1 MSKAEITK
9 EKIIATTVKIAMNKG
24 FANTRTAEIAKEAGV
39 SEGLIYKYYPT
50 KNHLFSVIVND
61 TIQSLKNG
69 VEEIIDNQD
78 LNPTAKLIS
87 LINFHFNFFTID
99 RNIVQLLIGHSDR
112 KSMIDVETILQ
123 QGVHPYVQL
132 VVRILEAGIE
142 SGEFRTMDTKVV
154 ALAIIGGMQ
163 VSLVNKIFLGNN
175 EDLEKVKYELI
186 EFFLAAI
193 KR

>member
-9 EKIIATTVKIAMNKG
+9 EKIIDTTVKIAMNKG

-50 KNHLFSVIVND
+50 KKHLFSVIVND

-69 VEEIIDNQD
+69 VEEIIANQG

-112 KSMIDVETILQ
+112 KSMVDVEAILQ
-123 QGVHPYVQL
+123 QGVHPYVEL
-132 VVRILEAGIE
+132 VVRILESGIE
-142 SGEFRTMDTKVV
+142 NGEFRTMDTKVV

-175 EDLEKVKYELI
+175 EDLEKVKNELI